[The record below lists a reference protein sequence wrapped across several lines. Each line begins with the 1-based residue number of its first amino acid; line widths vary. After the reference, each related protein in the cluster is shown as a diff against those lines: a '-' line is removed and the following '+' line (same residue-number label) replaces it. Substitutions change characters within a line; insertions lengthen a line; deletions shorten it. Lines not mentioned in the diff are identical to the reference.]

1 MMVELARVISSS
13 MIGQRVGWVGG
24 HIGGGG
30 GLRAR
35 EVRLATGVGRDTFH
49 QFGQRAAVGPSNGRA
64 SLSRVLIDPPVVSV
78 AA

>member
-1 MMVELARVISSS
+1 MVKLARVISSS

-30 GLRAR
+30 GLRAW
-35 EVRLATGVGRDTFH
+35 EVRLATGVGRDAFH
-49 QFGQRAAVGPSNGRA
+49 QLGQRAAVGPSNGRA